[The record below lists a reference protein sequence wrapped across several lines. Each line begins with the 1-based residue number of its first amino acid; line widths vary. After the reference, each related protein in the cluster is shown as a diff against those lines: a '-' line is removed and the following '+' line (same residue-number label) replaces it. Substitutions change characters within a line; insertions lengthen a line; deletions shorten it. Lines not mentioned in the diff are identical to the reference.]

1 LLLLRKETTT
11 ALLQKMA
18 DGVISPAVVSIDQRL
33 ILLQNPDESIR
44 TASSSL
50 FGGTVSANRKEVV
63 DQYAKALELPGD
75 VTRGAAVFQ
84 KTCSKCHRINGVG
97 HNVGPDISDTRAR
110 ARDALL
116 YDILDPN
123 RRVDPQFTEC
133 IIVTMDGQLMNGL
146 LIAESSESVTLRQP
160 VGREQALSRS
170 SIEELK
176 SSTKSLMPEGIE
188 KDVSIEQMADLLAF
202 LKNR

>member
-1 LLLLRKETTT
+1 
-11 ALLQKMA
+11 MA

-50 FGGTVSANRKEVV
+50 FGGTVSANRKEVA
-63 DQYAKALELPGD
+63 DQYAKALELQGD
-75 VTRGAAVFQ
+75 ATRGSAVFQ

-133 IIVTMDGQLMNGL
+133 IIVTTDGQLMNGL
-146 LIAESSESVTLRQP
+146 LIAESSDSVTLRQP
-160 VGREQALSRS
+160 EGREQTLTRS

-188 KDVSIEQMADLLAF
+188 KDVNVEQMADLLAF